1 MRASVSSDEIA
12 SARISCSERSL
23 KFLATAFSLTRILF
37 FPQRRIGV
45 AEGEAVAE
53 EAEVAE
59 VIGVVEGAGVAEA
72 IGVADSV
79 TPVRIWCTAAETVG
93 AAEEVAVAGAPG
105 VADGAGVA
113 EETGVAEGAG
123 VAATRTV
130 VPVVRESDGLT
141 ITLSDSVTPP
151 RISDC
156 TPKSRPVLTS
166 RSSTTPFAS
175 TTATCR
181 FFPRKISV
189 LSGRMSSFP
198 KTPGGRRTV
207 A

>member
-45 AEGEAVAE
+45 AVRAGVTEEAGVEEGAAVAKEAGVTEGAAAVAE
-53 EAEVAE
+53 D
-59 VIGVVEGAGVAEA
+59 AGVAE
-72 IGVADSV
+72 G
-79 TPVRIWCTAAETVG
+79 E
-93 AAEEVAVAGAPG
+93 
-105 VADGAGVA
+105 GVA

-141 ITLSDSVTPP
+141 ITLSDSVTPL
-151 RISDC
+151 RISDWI
-156 TPKSRPVLTS
+156 PKSRPTLTS
-166 RSSTTPFAS
+166 RSCTTPLASTTP
-175 TTATCR
+175 TCR
-181 FFPRKISV
+181 FFPRKIRV
-189 LSGRMSSFP
+189 LSGKISSFP
-198 KTPGGRRTV
+198 KALAGRRTV